1 MEQKYT
7 IVEAIKVILAQNPQG
22 LTSMQIY
29 KEIVDQGLYVFGAKD
44 PKNVVNG
51 KVRRHCIDLN
61 FPTAHPRKY
70 FKIVRSE
77 KNKNYFALLD
87 DTNKDEK
94 QEEEAAPEQ
103 SVEMLPEEQMNLIHR
118 KHIDQIEQMLLV
130 KILEKDPTFFENLV
144 VEMLLKMGYG
154 YDKNS
159 GIVRGGPNDGGIDG
173 IIYEDKLGL
182 DLIYVQAKRYQ
193 KNKPV
198 TADQLKVFRDSLRGG
213 MKGVFITTSSFTRGA
228 RRIAEE
234 ADIRRICL
242 IDGKELVKYLL
253 QYQIGVEETA
263 SFKTYKIDPDYFE
276 DE

>member
-1 MEQKYT
+1 MEHRYT
-7 IVEAIKVILAQNPQG
+7 IVEAIKVVLSQNPQG
-22 LTSMQIY
+22 MTSMQIY
-29 KEIVDQGLYVFGAKD
+29 KAIVDQGLYVFGAKD

-77 KNKNYFALLD
+77 KHKNYFALLD
-87 DTNKDEK
+87 DTNI
-94 QEEEAAPEQ
+94 EEEQAIGESPEQ
-103 SVEMLPEEQMNLIHR
+103 SMEMLPEEQMDLIHR
-118 KHIDQIEQMLLV
+118 KHIEQIEQMLLE
-130 KILEKDPTFFENLV
+130 KILEKHPSFFENLV

-198 TADQLKVFRDSLRGG
+198 NADQMRVFRDSLRGG
-213 MKGVFITTSSFTRGA
+213 MKGVFITTSTFTRGA
-228 RRIAEE
+228 KKLAEE

-263 SFKTYKIDPDYFE
+263 NFKTYKIDSDYFE